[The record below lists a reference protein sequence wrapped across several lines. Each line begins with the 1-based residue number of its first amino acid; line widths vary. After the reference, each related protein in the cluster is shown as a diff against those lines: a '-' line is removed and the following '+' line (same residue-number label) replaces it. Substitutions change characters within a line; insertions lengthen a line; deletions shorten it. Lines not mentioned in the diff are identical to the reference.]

1 MEFPCW
7 RYHRDG
13 REMLVATAEQNEL
26 QTPSPEW
33 FDHPVV
39 QLSDEDFEA
48 LLPQM
53 PVPDVPDRLAIPRPG
68 QFVRRKHENR

>member
-13 REMLVATAEQNEL
+13 REVLVQTAEENEI

-33 FDHPVV
+33 QDHPVAH
-39 QLSDEDFEA
+39 LSDEDFAA
-48 LLPQM
+48 LMPQM
-53 PVPDVPDRLAIPRPG
+53 PVPDVPDRLTIPRPG
-68 QFVRRKHENR
+68 QFVRRRQ